1 MHPPQIL
8 KKMLKKF
15 YLFHLISHLGFP
27 HRTFTVSPFLVG
39 HQNKV
44 HQRGCIWLALVSC
57 HFGDRA
63 RGSWELARG
72 DVGHCNFLGLGAV
85 RSINGVAEMKDLNIN
100 IKSNNRKLCQQRK
113 QQSFLKH
120 FNVLPVIGHFFS
132 SFLRTSMTFPL
143 LCKTYQW
150 NIEKNYI
157 WNIWS
162 I

>member
-8 KKMLKKF
+8 KKMPKKF
-15 YLFHLISHLGFP
+15 FLFISHLGFQ

-100 IKSNNRKLCQQRK
+100 IKSNNRKLCQQRT
-113 QQSFLKH
+113 QQSFIKH

-132 SFLRTSMTFPL
+132 SFFWELPWHSPSSAKPINETL
-143 LCKTYQW
+143 K
-150 NIEKNYI
+150 KNYI